1 MKKKTMRLVK
11 IACLLALLLAPAL
24 ATRVLAS
31 PYDHFGLSS
40 RASAMGNAYTALA
53 TNYTGVYYNPGALV
67 FSQGASV
74 GLGAMLSTY
83 DLKANSE
90 QKPIDSLLGINIGAV
105 LPFSGMF
112 EGRTAFGVALFLA
125 NTSLL
130 YDVTSHPQDDPV
142 FIIEENRPA
151 HMQILFDLSVRLTE
165 GLSIGGGLQVNQ
177 YLWTKVDVAVDTKTL
192 LGDEQ
197 APIPM
202 GSMDIRNVYKG
213 TPTAGIYYRPL
224 PNLRFGLSYREHMNF
239 RLKLISIINVTGA
252 KDLLNT
258 VSDSVPVQL
267 TVDCLVHYTP
277 RKAVLGVAYDPIS
290 PLTASFDLA
299 WMDWSS
305 FPSPAPR
312 IEAYSPVP
320 AINQA
325 LQNTYPP
332 MEQPKNPGFH
342 DTLAPK
348 LGLEYR
354 LYKWLALR
362 AGYEF
367 TPSPVPDQPDGKT
380 NYLDSSRNTF
390 TIGTGFRFVDPI
402 GISIS
407 PMEVSLHFQ
416 YHQFNQRKIT
426 RDYTASGSMIN
437 SGLDLEFTF

>member
-1 MKKKTMRLVK
+1 MRLGK
-11 IACLLALLLAPAL
+11 TACFLALLLAPVL
-24 ATRVLAS
+24 ATRALAS

-53 TNYTGVYYNPGALV
+53 TNYTGVFYNPGALV

-74 GLGAMLSTY
+74 GLGAMLSNY
-83 DLKANSE
+83 NLKINS
-90 QKPIDSLLGINIGAV
+90 QKKSIDSLLGINIGAV

-112 EGRTAFGVALFLA
+112 EGRTAFGMALFLA

-130 YDVTSHPQDDPV
+130 YDVTSHPQDDPFFV
-142 FIIEENRPA
+142 IEENRPA
-151 HMQILFDLSVRLTE
+151 HMQILFDLAVRLTE

-177 YLWTKVDVAVDTKTL
+177 YLYTTVDVAVNTKTI
-192 LGDEQ
+192 LGDTQ
-197 APIPM
+197 SPIPM
-202 GSMDIRNVYKG
+202 GNMNILNLYKG

-224 PNLRFGLSYREHMNF
+224 PNLRFGLSYREHINF
-239 RLKLISIINVTGA
+239 RLKLVSTINITGA

-290 PLTASFDLA
+290 QLTASFDLA
-299 WMDWSS
+299 WMDWSA

-320 AINQA
+320 EINAA
-325 LQNTYPP
+325 LQSTYPP
-332 MEQPKNPGFH
+332 MEQPKSPGFH
-342 DTLAPK
+342 DTLVPK
-348 LGLEYR
+348 LGVEYR

-367 TPSPVPDQPDGKT
+367 TPSPVPSQPDGKT

-390 TIGTGFRFVDPI
+390 TIGTGFRFLDPI
-402 GISIS
+402 GISVS

-416 YHQFNQRKIT
+416 YHQFNQRKVT
-426 RDYTASGSMIN
+426 RDYTASGAMFN
-437 SGLDLEFTF
+437 SGLDLEFNF